1 MLKQMAEVTVLHHK
15 SMETRTKIAKVI
27 FLLTTCQVQQ
37 QKYLEEE
44 SHFKKKGFSSLHL
57 MLFSELLLV
66 CCICLTIWV
75 LAMLR

>member
-27 FLLTTCQVQQ
+27 FLLTTCQVHQ

-44 SHFKKKGFSSLHL
+44 SHFKKKKKR
-57 MLFSELLLV
+57 LFLLTLDA
-66 CCICLTIWV
+66 IF
-75 LAMLR
+75 